1 MLNVDLLTVVIPFVA
16 GVALGYFLRK
26 RRKLSLN
33 KATFWIII
41 ILIFSLGFSM
51 GSNNKLLISFPHVG
65 LRTIVMLFLTLFFSV
80 IFVKIARKVVN
91 LQ

>member
-1 MLNVDLLTVVIPFVA
+1 MRIKVYSVYDECYRTFDEMLNVDLLTVVIPFVA

-65 LRTIVMLFLTLFFSV
+65 LKTIVML
-80 IFVKIARKVVN
+80 
-91 LQ
+91 